1 MSHIDTA
8 NASLRM
14 RIGDAMSVIRDIRQD
29 AVVVTAMRAALE
41 WANFPPHPRDLIYL
55 PSSMGQASS
64 VALGIALA
72 QPETRVI
79 VVNGDGSTLM
89 NLGSLVTITSQAPS
103 NLSVVVTDN
112 GVYDITGC
120 QHTAASE
127 AARSDGQPVCFEQ
140 VARACGFETSRSFS
154 DLDNW
159 RGAAGE
165 LLFSPGPVF
174 ACLKVVPQPES
185 GGAKSPGPGPERIQR
200 LQAELTG
207 AGE

>member
-1 MSHIDTA
+1 MSNLDTI
-8 NASLRM
+8 NSEERM
-14 RIGDAMSVIRDIRQD
+14 RIADAMSVIRDIRKD

-41 WANFPPHPRDLIYL
+41 WANFEPHPRDLIYL

-72 QPETRVI
+72 QPKTRVI

-89 NLGSLVTITSQAPS
+89 NLGSLVTITSQAPA

-120 QHTAASE
+120 QHTAASP
-127 AARSDGQPVCFEQ
+127 AARSDGKSVCFEQ
-140 VARACGFETSRSFS
+140 IARSCGFENCRTFS
-154 DLDNW
+154 SLDDW
-159 RGAAGE
+159 RASAAE
-165 LLFSPGPVF
+165 FLFAPGPVF
-174 ACLKVVPQPES
+174 ACLKVEPQPES

-200 LQAELTG
+200 LKLEL
-207 AGE
+207 AGGSE